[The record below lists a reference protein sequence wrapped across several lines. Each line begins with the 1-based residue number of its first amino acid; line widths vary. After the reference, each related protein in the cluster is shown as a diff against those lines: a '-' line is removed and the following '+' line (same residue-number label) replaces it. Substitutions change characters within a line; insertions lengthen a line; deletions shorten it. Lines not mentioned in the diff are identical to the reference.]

1 MFCERNRWIHE
12 AILESLVFH
21 TIICSYFMYVVLMLY
36 LCDCVVL
43 QVDDGFWEG
52 ELKGR
57 IGAFPSLVV
66 EVVYDEGEEEEEEVK
81 LAVCFPK

>member
-1 MFCERNRWIHE
+1 MDSW
-12 AILESLVFH
+12 AILELLVFH
-21 TIICSYFMYVVLMLY
+21 TFVHSYFMCVILMLY

-66 EVVYDEGEEEEEEVK
+66 EVVYDEGEEEEEEEEVK
-81 LAVCFPK
+81 VSVCFLK